1 MEQTIKRNLIRR
13 LLAVAIGLAALS
25 GTAVFYFEM
34 GQVDDLVLSLAVEES
49 QGMMDHV
56 AFLSVKDRQ
65 DFESLRKQVAYHL
78 STEHLSEAGLVSI
91 KLFDRNQRQV
101 ISVVNPDDAAAERA
115 ISGDA
120 GRMKT
125 KGDVSYRT
133 VSFGSGLYV
142 RFSAPLTYAAGMVV
156 GSYEALYRVD
166 PAQTKAIRM
175 RLVYAVVLV
184 IVIVAL
190 TMLAVY
196 PVILAL
202 NRDMTGLQRDL
213 TAANVGMLE
222 MLGNAVA
229 KRDRDT
235 NDHNYRVTIYAIRLA
250 EAAGMSPKGIRGL
263 IKGAFLHDVGKI
275 AITDAVLHK
284 PASLSSQEARYMET
298 HVQHGVDILARYA
311 WLTDA
316 MDVVR
321 YHHERFDGSGY
332 ISGLR
337 GKVIPL
343 SARIFTIV
351 DVFDA
356 LTSKRPYKEAAPIE
370 ETLAIMR
377 EDRGKQFDP
386 ELFDLFLQIAPS
398 LHRDVCLADD
408 AKLIRMLTKLQAT
421 YFVNQ

>member
-1 MEQTIKRNLIRR
+1 MDQTIKRNLIRR
-13 LLAVAIGLAALS
+13 LLAVALGLAALS
-25 GTAVFYFEM
+25 GTVVFYFEM

-56 AFLSVKDRQ
+56 AFLSVKDRR
-65 DFESLRKQVAYHL
+65 DFESLRKQVEFHL
-78 STEHLSEAGLVSI
+78 STEHLAQEEFIAI
-91 KLFDRNQRQV
+91 KLFDRNRRQV
-101 ISVVNPDDAAAERA
+101 ISVVNPDFAAIERTV
-115 ISGDA
+115 SGDA
-120 GRMKT
+120 GKYKRKD
-125 KGDVSYRT
+125 DVAYRT
-133 VSFGSGLYV
+133 FSLGSQLYV
-142 RFSAPLTYAAGMVV
+142 KFSAPLIYAAGEVV
-156 GSYEALYRVD
+156 GSYEILYRVE
-166 PAQTKAIRM
+166 PAKTQAIRL
-175 RLVYAVVLV
+175 RLLYAVLLV
-184 IVIVAL
+184 IIIVSL

-202 NRDMTGLQRDL
+202 TRDMSRLQRHL

-235 NDHNYRVTIYAIRLA
+235 NSHNYRVTIYAIKLA
-250 EAAGMSPKGIRGL
+250 EAAGMQQKAIRGL

-275 AITDAVLHK
+275 GISDSILHK
-284 PASLSSQEARYMET
+284 PAALSSQEAKCMET
-298 HVQHGVDILARYA
+298 HVQHGVDILARYE

-321 YHHERFDGSGY
+321 YHHEKFDGSGY

-343 SARIFTIV
+343 SARIFAIV

-356 LTSKRPYKEAAPIE
+356 LTSKRPYKEAAPIR
-370 ETLAIMR
+370 ETLAIMQ
-377 EDRGKQFDP
+377 EERGRQFDP
-386 ELFDLFLQIAPS
+386 ELFDRFLQIAPE

-408 AKLIRMLTKLQAT
+408 AKLMKMLTVLQAR
-421 YFVNQ
+421 YFAGD